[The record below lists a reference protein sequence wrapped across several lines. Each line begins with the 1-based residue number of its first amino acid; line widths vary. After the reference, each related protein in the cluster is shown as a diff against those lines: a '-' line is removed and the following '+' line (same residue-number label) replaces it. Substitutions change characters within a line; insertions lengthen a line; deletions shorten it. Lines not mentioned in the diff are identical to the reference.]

1 MIHAYP
7 ETYVNRAMSLI
18 GDMVD
23 YAINDCGMNA
33 KTFYSLFTASSVCSA
48 IEHGNMK
55 YIQGSSGIEIAREVV
70 KEMLGRELTA
80 SAREQYDRSA
90 EYWAGWSLA
99 YYQWF
104 STRRFAEIDGVIPF
118 ESVVALYNPLHE
130 ADISKFVSVID
141 EGMKKAYPHTR
152 LKMIREA
159 YGISQSKLAELSG
172 VGLRSIQMYE
182 QRNKNINKAGA
193 DILKQLSVTL
203 GCSME
208 DLLEP
213 NFADEDQI

>member
-33 KTFYSLFTASSVCSA
+33 KTFYCLFTASSVCSA

-55 YIQGSSGIEIAREVV
+55 YIQGSSGIEIAREIVS
-70 KEMLGRELTA
+70 EMLGKELTA
-80 SAREQYDRSA
+80 PATERYGRSP

-104 STRRFAEIDGVIPF
+104 STRRFAEIDTAFPF
-118 ESVVALYNPLHE
+118 ESVVELYNPLHE

-141 EGMKKAYPHTR
+141 ERMKKAYPNTR

-159 YGISQSKLAELSG
+159 YGISQVKLAEISG

-182 QRNKNINKAGA
+182 QRNKDINKAGA
-193 DILKQLSVTL
+193 DILKRLSVTL
-203 GCSME
+203 GCTME

-213 NFADEDQI
+213 NFADDEE